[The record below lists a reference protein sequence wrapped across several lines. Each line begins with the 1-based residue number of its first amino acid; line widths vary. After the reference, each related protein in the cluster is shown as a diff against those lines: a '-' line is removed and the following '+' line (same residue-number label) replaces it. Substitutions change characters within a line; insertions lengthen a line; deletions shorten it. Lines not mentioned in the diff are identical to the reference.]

1 MNKPHRSKA
10 VSHPHAGRAIELR
23 CQPLDAALWPMAT
36 RTLRECCPGADDGF
50 EIVRFAKRGNAS
62 GIPWT
67 FRRPWRILFVSPAT
81 DKGTA
86 DSSHAGTLMADTY
99 TASRIDEYLRKRLMP
114 VEGVIPHVQ
123 GIEMY
128 GNSIPAGTVGGD
140 LFEYIN
146 FHQRYDI
153 DARIQRAL
161 KRSKEYL
168 EKSPPGAPPRN
179 SVDDHVNWLKSRPGF
194 KPETEAA
201 YREARSS
208 EQVRVAED
216 LHELYSTA
224 GVLLV
229 DAQGHGIISAKI
241 ASTVHDTFQA
251 LMLSELDHRGKTTPE
266 LFERL
271 NLRLA
276 QSVTARNALGRTEK
290 ENAQEIATMLYGEV
304 RPYGN
309 FRFVNFG
316 HPPPLVF
323 SAEYRKFMEIDRSR
337 MVQFLPLG
345 VQIPEDHPDRTRYL
359 SLDFRKQ
366 PVKSSDLSELT
377 LMSPGDIFFLY
388 TDGVYDGSDKEER
401 QKLQGVIQEHYRE
414 PAKEIC
420 NAFLD
425 YAVKRD
431 ARLREIGEPD
441 RIDDK
446 TVFIIKRN

>member
-1 MNKPHRSKA
+1 
-10 VSHPHAGRAIELR
+10 
-23 CQPLDAALWPMAT
+23 MAT
-36 RTLRECCPGADDGF
+36 P
-50 EIVRFAKRGNAS
+50 
-62 GIPWT
+62 
-67 FRRPWRILFVSPAT
+67 
-81 DKGTA
+81 
-86 DSSHAGTLMADTY
+86 Y
-99 TASRIDEYLRKRLMP
+99 TPPSIDEYLRKRLMP
-114 VEGVIPHVQ
+114 VEGAIPLVQ

-128 GNSIPAGTVGGD
+128 GSSTPAGTVGGD

-168 EKSPPGAPPRN
+168 EPLPPGTPPRN
-179 SVDDHVNWLKSRPGF
+179 SVDDHVEWLKSRPDY
-194 KPETEAA
+194 KPKMETA

-216 LHELYSTA
+216 LRELYSTA

-241 ASTVHDTFQA
+241 ASTVHDTFHA

-266 LFERL
+266 LFERI

-276 QSVTARNALGRTEK
+276 QSVTARNALGRSEK
-290 ENAQEIATMLYGEV
+290 ESAQEIATMLYGEV
-304 RPYGN
+304 RPFGY

-323 SAEYRKFMEIDRSR
+323 SAEYRKFMEIDKSR
-337 MVQFLPLG
+337 MVQYLPLG
-345 VQIPEDHPDRTRYL
+345 VQIPEDHPDRNRYL
-359 SLDFRKQ
+359 SLESRERKVNS
-366 PVKSSDLSELT
+366 PDVAELT

-388 TDGVYDGSDKEER
+388 TDGVYDGSDSKVRQQLEEVMR
-401 QKLQGVIQEHYRE
+401 EHYRQS
-414 PAKEIC
+414 AKEIC
-420 NAFLD
+420 NALLE
-425 YAVKRD
+425 YAISQD
-431 ARLREIGEPD
+431 SHLRQIGEED